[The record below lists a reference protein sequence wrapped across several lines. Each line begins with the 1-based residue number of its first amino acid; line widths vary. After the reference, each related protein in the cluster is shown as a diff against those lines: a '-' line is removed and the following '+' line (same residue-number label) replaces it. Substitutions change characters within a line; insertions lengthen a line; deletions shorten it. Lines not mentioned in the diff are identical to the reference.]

1 MKKSTPVKVA
11 TALGAAALLAV
22 ATPLAAN
29 AHVTVDPTSTAAPS
43 YSVLTFS
50 VGHGCEGSPTTA
62 LTFSVPE
69 SIQSVTPTVNPGW
82 TIAQQGNQVVYSA
95 DQPLIDGQR
104 TTFAL
109 SVKLPDLPAGE
120 KLVFPVLQECEVGS
134 TDWSE
139 AQADGET
146 EPEHPAP
153 SLVLSEATADGH
165 GHADAAAAG
174 SDQPLAAGHSD
185 SEALSASVE
194 DPLARTL
201 GIAGLA
207 LGAVGLI
214 MGIASRRKEVGK

>member
-1 MKKSTPVKVA
+1 MKKSTPVMLA
-11 TALGAAALLAV
+11 TALGAATLLAV

-29 AHVTVDPTSTAAPS
+29 AHVTVDPSNTAASS

-50 VGHGCEGSPTTA
+50 VGHGCDGSPTTA

-69 SIQSVTPTVNPGW
+69 SIESVTPTVNPGW
-82 TIAQQGNQVVYSA
+82 AISQQGNQVVYTA

-104 TTFAL
+104 TTFEL

-120 KLVFPVLQECEVGS
+120 SLAFPVLQECEAGS

-139 AQADGET
+139 AQADGED

-153 SLVLSEATADGH
+153 SIVLTESTGGGH
-165 GHADAAAAG
+165 GGSDNTATGPDQAAAG
-174 SDQPLAAGHSD
+174 SHSETAAS
-185 SEALSASVE
+185 SE
-194 DPLARTL
+194 DPLARML

-207 LGAVGLI
+207 LGAVGLVVSV
-214 MGIASRRKEVGK
+214 ASRRKKVGN